1 MNIKILLTGA
11 TGGVGK
17 EIAKILCRT
26 GATVVIT
33 GTNDKKLKTL
43 AAEINASNG
52 KGKIIPLAFDLT
64 KLDEIEKFSI
74 ECLGLLGKKIDIL
87 INNAGIGYHSKIEN
101 INRKELEDVF
111 KVNALAPILLTSALL
126 PHIKKNGKVIN
137 VSSYL
142 GVKAIK
148 NTATYTAS
156 KHALEG
162 FSKVLRLECADRGI
176 SVTTIQPGS
185 IETDFNA
192 RTHDSEMIEL
202 FATRKLTRIAPRV
215 IAELILNVVKT
226 DSNAC
231 IEIIRIMPTEQA
243 V

>member
-1 MNIKILLTGA
+1 MNKKILLTGA

-17 EIAKILCRT
+17 ETTKILFQT

-33 GTNDKKLKTL
+33 GTNAKKLKVL
-43 AAEINASNG
+43 ADEINVSYG
-52 KGKIIPLAFDLT
+52 KGKVIPLAFDLT
-64 KLDEIEKFSI
+64 QLDKIERFSF
-74 ECLGLLGKKIDIL
+74 ECLGLLGKDIDIM
-87 INNAGIGYHSKIEN
+87 INNAGIGYHSRIEN
-101 INRKELEDVF
+101 IDREELEEVF
-111 KVNALAPILLTSALL
+111 KINVLAPILLTSALL

-137 VSSYL
+137 ISSYL
-142 GVKAIK
+142 GVKAAK
-148 NTATYTAS
+148 NTAAYTAS

-176 SVTTIQPGS
+176 SVTTIQPGA

-192 RTHDSEMIEL
+192 RTHDLEMKEL
-202 FATRKLTRIAPRV
+202 FAKRKLTRIAPRV

-226 DSNAC
+226 DSSAC
-231 IEIIRIMPTEQA
+231 IETIRIMPTEQA